1 MKEFF
6 PVLHMAALFSGI
18 SDEELAAML
27 SCLGARID
35 TFPKGSRLL
44 RVGDAVE
51 DVGLVLAGSALI
63 VQEDIWG
70 NRNILSKTGPGQ
82 TFAEVFACAP
92 GAVLNV
98 SVEAESA
105 VTVMFL
111 RVRRV
116 LSVCPSACSHHS
128 RIIRNLLGELAEKN
142 LRLNEKLTHM
152 GQRTTRAKLMS
163 YFSAEAQRRGGY
175 EFDIPF
181 SRQQLADYLGVERS
195 GLSLELGKCGMRA
208 CSTFTKATFFSRRRR
223 RTVFLLLRVKN
234 LPFKPPLGVLASADT
249 PGRMLGFYRRR
260 AQLRTCRD

>member
-6 PVLHMAALFSGI
+6 PVLHTAALFSGI
-18 SDEELAAML
+18 SDDELAAML

-35 TFPKGSRLL
+35 AFPKGSRLL
-44 RVGDAVE
+44 RAGEAVE
-51 DVGLVLAGSALI
+51 EVGLVLAG
-63 VQEDIWG
+63 IWG
-70 NRNILSKTGPGQ
+70 NRNILSKSGPGQ

-111 RVRRV
+111 HIKRV
-116 LSVCPSACSHHS
+116 LSMCPSACSHHS
-128 RIIRNLLGELAEKN
+128 RIIRNLLSELAEKN

-163 YFSAEAQRRGGY
+163 YFSAESQRRDSY

-195 GLSLELGKCGMRA
+195 GLSMELGKMRDEG
-208 CSTFTKATFFSRRRR
+208 
-223 RTVFLLLRVKN
+223 LLDFHKSH
-234 LPFKPPLGVLASADT
+234 FVLKV
-249 PGRMLGFYRRR
+249 
-260 AQLRTCRD
+260 

>member
-1 MKEFF
+1 MKDYLS
-6 PVLHMAALFSGI
+6 VIRSSQLFSGV
-18 SDEELAAML
+18 SEEEVIAML
-27 SCLGARID
+27 SCLEARID
-35 TFPKGSRLL
+35 TVPKGAHLL
-44 RVGDAVE
+44 RAGESVE
-51 DVGLVLAGSALI
+51 EVGLVLAGSALV

-70 NRNILSKTGPGQ
+70 NRSILSKIGPGQ

-92 GAVLNV
+92 GSVLYV

-111 RVRRV
+111 HIRRV
-116 LSVCPSACSHHS
+116 LNVCPSACSHHS

-195 GLSLELGKCGMRA
+195 GLSMELGKMRDEGLLDFHK
-208 CSTFTKATFFSRRRR
+208 SH
-223 RTVFLLLRVKN
+223 FLLKAPETDG
-234 LPFKPPLGVLASADT
+234 LPPSA
-249 PGRMLGFYRRR
+249 R
-260 AQLRTCRD
+260 

>member
-6 PVLHMAALFSGI
+6 PVLHTAALFSGI
-18 SDEELAAML
+18 SDGELTAML
-27 SCLGARID
+27 SCLGARIG

-44 RVGDAVE
+44 RAGESVE
-51 DVGLVLAGSALI
+51 EVGLVLAGSALI

-70 NRNILSKTGPGQ
+70 NRNILSKAGPGQ

-92 GAVLNV
+92 GSVLNV
-98 SVEAESA
+98 SVVAESA

-128 RIIRNLLGELAEKN
+128 RIIRNLL
-142 LRLNEKLTHM
+142 
-152 GQRTTRAKLMS
+152 TRAKLMS

-181 SRQQLADYLGVERS
+181 SRQQLAELGSLVVGFGICGIS
-195 GLSLELGKCGMRA
+195 GLWIMLAEQLPSLQKSVEAMNAGAEKI
-208 CSTFTKATFFSRRRR
+208 
-223 RTVFLLLRVKN
+223 
-234 LPFKPPLGVLASADT
+234 LPVEMHLEHL
-249 PGRMLGFYRRR
+249 
-260 AQLRTCRD
+260 

>member
-1 MKEFF
+1 M
-6 PVLHMAALFSGI
+6 
-18 SDEELAAML
+18 
-27 SCLGARID
+27 
-35 TFPKGSRLL
+35 
-44 RVGDAVE
+44 
-51 DVGLVLAGSALI
+51 LAGSALI

-70 NRNILSKTGPGQ
+70 NRNILSKSGPGQ

-111 RVRRV
+111 RIRRV

-163 YFSAEAQRRGGY
+163 YFSAEVQRRGSY

-195 GLSLELGKCGMRA
+195 GLSLELGKMRDEGLLDFHK
-208 CSTFTKATFFSRRRR
+208 TTFFSRRQR

-234 LPFKPPLGVLASADT
+234 LPFKPPLGVLESADT
-249 PGRMLGFYRRR
+249 PGRILGFYRRR

>member
-6 PVLHMAALFSGI
+6 PVLRSSQLFSGV
-18 SDEELAAML
+18 SEEELTAML
-27 SCLGARID
+27 TCLGAEKRS
-35 TFPKGSRLL
+35 FPKEAFLL
-44 RVGDAVE
+44 RSGDTAE
-51 DVGLVLAGSALI
+51 SIGLVLSGSVLVI
-63 VQEDIWG
+63 QEDIWG
-70 NRNILSKTGPGQ
+70 NRNILSKAGPGQ

-98 SVEAESA
+98 SEEAESA

-111 RVRRV
+111 HIRRV

-195 GLSLELGKCGMRA
+195 GLSMELGKMRDEGLLDFHK
-208 CSTFTKATFFSRRRR
+208 SH
-223 RTVFLLLRVKN
+223 FLLKAPETGG
-234 LPFKPPLGVLASADT
+234 LPPSA
-249 PGRMLGFYRRR
+249 R
-260 AQLRTCRD
+260 

>member
-6 PVLHMAALFSGI
+6 PVLQASPLFSGI
-18 SDEELAAML
+18 SREELAAML
-27 SCLGARID
+27 TCLGAR
-35 TFPKGSRLL
+35 TESFSKGVRLL
-44 RVGDAVE
+44 RAGDTAE
-51 DVGLVLAGSALI
+51 EVGLVLAGSVLV

-70 NRNILSKTGPGQ
+70 NRSILSKIGPGQ

-105 VTVMFL
+105 MTVMFL
-111 RVRRV
+111 RIRRV

-128 RIIRNLLGELAEKN
+128 RIIRNLLGELAEKH

-163 YFSAEAQRRGGY
+163 YFSAEAQRRGNY

-195 GLSLELGKCGMRA
+195 GLSLERGKMRDEGLLDFHK
-208 CSTFTKATFFSRRRR
+208 SH
-223 RTVFLLLRVKN
+223 FLLKTPEADSL
-234 LPFKPPLGVLASADT
+234 LPST
-249 PGRMLGFYRRR
+249 R
-260 AQLRTCRD
+260 

>member
-1 MKEFF
+1 MDEYIFLLKNSAIFAGVKEDE
-6 PVLHMAALFSGI
+6 VLTILHCLNAVKASKKKDSYILRAGEHTDSMG
-18 SDEELAAML
+18 ML
-27 SCLGARID
+27 LS
-35 TFPKGSRLL
+35 
-44 RVGDAVE
+44 
-51 DVGLVLAGSALI
+51 GSALI

-111 RVRRV
+111 HIRRV

-195 GLSLELGKCGMRA
+195 GLSLELGKMRDEGLLDFHK
-208 CSTFTKATFFSRRRR
+208 SH
-223 RTVFLLLRVKN
+223 FLLKAPETGG
-234 LPFKPPLGVLASADT
+234 LPPSA
-249 PGRMLGFYRRR
+249 R
-260 AQLRTCRD
+260 

>member
-6 PVLHMAALFSGI
+6 SILAASPLFSGVTENEL
-18 SDEELAAML
+18 DAMLTCLAAK
-27 SCLGARID
+27 
-35 TFPKGSRLL
+35 TEQFPKDVFLL
-44 RVGDAVE
+44 HPGDTVE
-51 DVGLVLAGSALI
+51 EIGMVLSGCALV

-70 NRNILSKTGPGQ
+70 NRSILSKAGPGQ

-111 RVRRV
+111 HIRRV

-163 YFSAEAQRRGGY
+163 YFSAEAQRRSVY

-195 GLSLELGKCGMRA
+195 GLSVELGKMRDDGLLDFHK
-208 CSTFTKATFFSRRRR
+208 SH
-223 RTVFLLLRVKN
+223 FLLKAPETDG
-234 LPFKPPLGVLASADT
+234 LPPSA
-249 PGRMLGFYRRR
+249 R
-260 AQLRTCRD
+260 